1 MSLPNHSGSSAFKS
15 FSYIVGTGI
24 KRAAKLST
32 RNPIEMIVVVLI
44 LSSFSYFYL
53 FNLARTS
60 DIFSGT
66 VTRLYPTSVYAPTKD
81 HSFSVVD
88 RTADS
93 TIANNAVKVHLH
105 QIVVSDPKHGV
116 LSRQTLASVLRFQQM
131 AENEIYVP
139 DSTAVNRFA
148 FNKDLC
154 YKTTLPSSYS
164 SHSSDSNSNSNLNS
178 KTSPCFAHSPADIWQ
193 DEATL
198 LADKNIRSTIEAN
211 LDTAKNVFGDL
222 QLNATYASSVTLS
235 YAFNTTGDYREHLAD
250 MWKHKVATLPPA
262 DLVSLSN
269 IGQQENV
276 FAWLFIVTRNVIFRV
291 KELIDLADNIDIIVI
306 LVGYIMMIATFIS
319 LYVNMRA
326 MGSRYTLATAVVF
339 NGFFSFMLALLTVR
353 ALGVDVYPVVLA
365 EAIPFLAVTIG
376 FERPF
381 KLTKRVFQFSKETPL
396 TKQEIRTTIMRAV
409 DTVALPIARDC
420 FMEIIVL
427 VLGAKSGI
435 SGLEEF
441 CLLSAILLAY
451 DFIIM
456 FTWYTAVLA
465 LKLELLRIREI
476 NGISADDIKKGTKK
490 STGYIRRTV
499 IKAFSDDHAAG
510 ANTANQK
517 ADGPI
522 IGRVKLLMIVGFVVM
537 HIFKFCS
544 AFQSVGPQ
552 VNITEPSIA
561 VVLDQLLEQH
571 KASSQASLPLFVQV
585 FPAMPFHVATVNKS
599 FVPDAIT
606 RPLEALFD
614 TYAVYIQHPVI
625 SKWLTIALFV
635 SLFLNTYLFNVAK
648 QPKQIV
654 EQVNQDKKITNAI
667 ESTQQQHIEVTE
679 KQKPTIQSPAPV
691 VSSAVVMSPNHKRSH
706 NHHHSHSHSHNH
718 HSNHHQSDIVRPID
732 ECVALVRTP
741 EMLND
746 EEVISLVENGKMAS
760 YALEKVLGDLQRAVG
775 IRRALISRASI
786 TKTLEA
792 SALPLEN
799 YHYDKVMGACCENVI
814 GYMPIPVGVAGPMNI
829 DGDLIHI
836 PMATTEGCL
845 VASTA
850 RGCKAI
856 NAGGGASTIVI
867 ADGMTRGPC
876 VEFPTILRAA
886 ACKLWIEN
894 EGNDI
899 VTNAFNSTSRF
910 ARLRKLKIALAGK
923 LVFIRFSTTTGDA
936 MGMNM
941 ISKGCEKA
949 LSIITEHFPDMQII
963 SLSGNYCTDKKPAA
977 INWIEGRGKS
987 VVTEAV
993 IPGAIVEKVLKTT
1006 VAALVELNIS
1016 KNLIGSAMAGS
1027 VGGFNAHAAN
1037 ILTAIYLA
1045 TGQDPAQNVESSN
1058 CITLMKAVND
1068 NKDLHISCTMPSIEV
1083 GTIGGGTILPPQQSM
1098 LDMLGVRGPHPT
1110 EPGKNAQR
1118 LARIICAAVMAG
1130 ELSLCAA
1137 LAAGHLVK
1145 AHMAHNRGT
1154 QAPTITS
1161 GPAPSTGTEPG
1172 TCIKS

>member
-15 FSYIVGTGI
+15 SAYMVGMGI

-66 VTRLYPTSVYAPTKD
+66 ATRLYPTSVYAPTQN
-81 HSFSVVD
+81 HPFSLVD

-93 TIANNAVKVHLH
+93 TIAPNAVKVHLH

-139 DSTAVNRFA
+139 DNTAVNRFA

-154 YKTTLPSSYS
+154 YKTSVPFSYS
-164 SHSSDSNSNSNLNS
+164 N
-178 KTSPCFAHSPADIWQ
+178 PCFAHSPAEFWQ

-198 LADKNIRSTIEAN
+198 LADKNIRSTVEAN
-211 LDTAKNVFGDL
+211 LDAAKNVFGDL

-250 MWKHKVATLPPA
+250 MWKHKVSTLPPG

-319 LYVNMRA
+319 LYINMRA

-420 FMEIIVL
+420 FMEIVVL

-476 NGISADDIKKGTKK
+476 NGVSADDIKKGTKK

-510 ANTANQK
+510 ANPTNQK

-552 VNITEPSIA
+552 VNIAEPSIA

-571 KASSQASLPLFVQV
+571 KASAQASLPFFVQV

-599 FVPDAIT
+599 FVPDAIS

-648 QPKQIV
+648 QPQQIV
-654 EQVNQDKKITNAI
+654 EHVGQDKKIAVI
-667 ESTQQQHIEVTE
+667 EQVQPLAELSE
-679 KQKPTIQSPAPV
+679 KQKATVVQAPPPPAPIQP
-691 VSSAVVMSPNHKRSH
+691 VVMAPHKRSH
-706 NHHHSHSHSHNH
+706 HHHH
-718 HSNHHQSDIVRPID
+718 HHHQSDIIRPVD

-1058 CITLMKAVND
+1058 CITLMKAVN
-1068 NKDLHISCTMPSIEV
+1068 NNQDLHISCTMPSIEV